1 MQVPQG
7 SIYWPQ
13 AQPGRRGLLMAAA
26 GVAWGDLVDYETDNA
41 LEWVNGFSYYS
52 DSCDAADPMQIR
64 CLGSPA
70 DKIPVDNPDA
80 VPYRPFLTFG
90 TDRCSTMD
98 NARPRQARA
107 RRNLIATES
116 WQIEREFFD
125 GVATIDNAG
134 ETLSDVPNPFMT
146 DGATAVDVTGATPL
160 GPMHALA
167 RIEAELMSCLHGQ
180 RTMIHATPDLVTLWN
195 AGGGLRLEGN
205 TLLTTACDSIVVP
218 GAGYSGN
225 SPAGAAATA
234 GTSWC
239 YGTGIVYLLQGPILD
254 PADQNAASR
263 VDRDANITTWIA
275 ERPNAVLYSPCC
287 VVAVHADLTANN

>member
-13 AQPGRRGLLMAAA
+13 ATPGRRGLLVAAA
-26 GVAWGDLVDYETDNA
+26 NVSWADLVDYPVENP
-41 LEWVNGFSYYS
+41 LEWVNGFSYSS
-52 DSCDAADPMQIR
+52 DSCGAVDPMQVMCI
-64 CLGSPA
+64 GSPA
-70 DKIPVDNPDA
+70 EKDPVENPDTI
-80 VPYRPFLTFG
+80 PYSPFLTFG
-90 TDRCSTMD
+90 SDRCSSLD
-98 NARPRQARA
+98 AQRPRQERA

-125 GVATIDNAG
+125 GVATIDGAG
-134 ETLSDVPNPFMT
+134 DDIAPNPFMT
-146 DGATAVDVTGATPL
+146 DGATAIDVTGAGSL

-225 SPAGAAATA
+225 GPDGDAASA

-254 PADQNAASR
+254 PADGNAASR
-263 VDRDANITTWIA
+263 VDRATNTTTWIA
-275 ERPNAVLYSPCC
+275 ERPNALMYSPCC

>member
-26 GVAWGDLVDYETDNA
+26 GVSWGDLVDYEPDSP

-52 DSCDAADPMQIR
+52 DSCGAADPMQIR
-64 CLGSPA
+64 CIGSPA
-70 DKIPVDNPDA
+70 DKTPVGNPDA
-80 VPYRPFLTFG
+80 VPYAPFLTFG
-90 TDRCSTMD
+90 TDQCSTLD
-98 NARPRQARA
+98 AHRPRQERA

-125 GVATIDNAG
+125 GIATVGNAG
-134 ETLSDVPNPFMT
+134 PGEANPFMT
-146 DGATAVDVTGATPL
+146 DGETAIDVTGAGTLPA
-160 GPMHALA
+160 MRALA

-218 GAGYSGN
+218 GAGYSGK
-225 SPAGAAATA
+225 SPTGVAASVGA
-234 GTSWC
+234 SWC

-263 VDRDANITTWIA
+263 TDRAGNTTTWIA
-275 ERPNAVLYSPCC
+275 ERPNALMYSPCC
-287 VVAVHADLTANN
+287 VVAVHADLTS